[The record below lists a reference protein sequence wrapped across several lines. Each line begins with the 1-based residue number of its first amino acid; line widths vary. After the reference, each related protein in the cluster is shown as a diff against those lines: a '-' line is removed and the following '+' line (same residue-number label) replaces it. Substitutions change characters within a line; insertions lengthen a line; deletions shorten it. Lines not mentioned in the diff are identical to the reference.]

1 MAQSPDDSE
10 ARKAAIRAY
19 KLAEAAEVARGVRLD
34 ATSDEVRG
42 FRKRPADV
50 PVQTTPPHNDAPQA
64 SFPQSISLN
73 HKLDAPFST
82 AFRAALGAAA
92 GFTLFRLIATG
103 VLGLILYFVLMSLA
117 RQ

>member
-1 MAQSPDDSE
+1 MAQSPDDAE

-19 KLAEAAEVARGVRLD
+19 KLAEAAELARGVRLD

-50 PVQTTPPHNDAPQA
+50 AVQTTHPHNDAPQA
-64 SFPQSISLN
+64 QFPQSLSLN
-73 HKLDAPFST
+73 HKLDSPFST
-82 AFRAALGAAA
+82 AFRAAFGAAA

-103 VLGLILYFVLMSLA
+103 VLALILYFVLMSLA

>member
-1 MAQSPDDSE
+1 MAQSPDDLE

-19 KLAEAAEVARGVRLD
+19 KLAEAAEIARGVRLD

-42 FRKRPADV
+42 FSKRPASE
-50 PVQTTPPHNDAPQA
+50 PAPMAHPHHDSPQA
-64 SFPQSISLN
+64 PFPQSISLN
-73 HKLDAPFST
+73 HKLEAPFST

-103 VLGLILYFVLMSLA
+103 LLALILYFVLMSLA